1 MLGVT
6 IGKLHSFHDL
16 GLWLKKYPEITP
28 PAPKIKAVD
37 VPGMDGALDLS
48 KVLTGHMTYNRRT
61 ITMEFTILA
70 PRAEW
75 PEKHSSIMDALH
87 GMEMDV
93 ILDDDPEYCYTGTL
107 TVSGYDPQKVT
118 SAVTITADVEPYKT
132 RIEPTR
138 RSFAVSGSLKA
149 YVVTMRKPVCP
160 LITASA
166 AMKMAFGGASYSLKA
181 GESVLD
187 DVILRGDAANTFT
200 FTGDGTVTLE
210 YREGRF

>member
-28 PAPKIKAVD
+28 PVPKTNYVD
-37 VPGMDGALDLS
+37 VPGADGALDLS

-61 ITMEFTILA
+61 ITMAFSILG
-70 PRAEW
+70 PREAW
-75 PEKHSSIMDALH
+75 PDKHSSIMDALH
-87 GMEMDV
+87 GLEMDV
-93 ILDDDPEYCYTGTL
+93 ILDDDPEYAYTGTMI
-107 TVSGYDPQKVT
+107 VSGYDPQKVT
-118 SAVTITADVEPYKT
+118 SGVTITADIEPYKT
-132 RIEPTR
+132 RIEPTKQVFTVR
-138 RSFAVSGSLKA
+138 GSLTES
-149 YVVTMRKPVCP
+149 VPTMRKPVCP
-160 LITASA
+160 RITASA
-166 AMKMAFGGASYSLKA
+166 AMRMSFGGASYSLKA
-181 GESVLD
+181 GENVLD